1 VFAAGNLVH
10 AAETADIAALSG
22 KHSARHIAATLRA
35 RPGEA
40 GAARVPVLAEAP
52 LRWISPNAITATAGR
67 ATVPPPLGRFMLR
80 SLEFRRMARLEV
92 RQDDRLLAR
101 SRPVRLIPG
110 RPAHLGSGWL
120 SRVDPAGG
128 LVRVAVSA

>member
-1 VFAAGNLVH
+1 
-10 AAETADIAALSG
+10 
-22 KHSARHIAATLRA
+22 
-35 RPGEA
+35 
-40 GAARVPVLAEAP
+40 VLAEAP
-52 LRWISPNAITATAGR
+52 LRWISPNAITASAGR
-67 ATVPPPLGRFMLR
+67 AAVPPPLGRFVLR
-80 SLEFRRMARLEV
+80 SLEFRQLVRLEV

-128 LVRVAVSA
+128 PVRVAVSAWAGPPLTIA